1 MCAIQISKE
10 VWVLVSQS
18 YVLARLACLLF
29 LWNACGMQEA
39 DERAETGVAPTV
51 QFIDFEYGAFGF
63 RGFDWGNHFNE
74 WAGFECDYSRYP
86 KPPAAAAFLHAYLAE
101 GAASPP
107 VRCTSMGSPFLAPA

>member
-1 MCAIQISKE
+1 MSGCSNA
-10 VWVLVSQS
+10 VS
-18 YVLARLACLLF
+18 ALACPSFRLHALP
-29 LWNACGMQEA
+29 ACHSFTWTVCRTQEA
-39 DERAETGVAPTV
+39 DERAETGIAPTV

-86 KPPAAAAFLHAYLAE
+86 KPPAAAAFLHAYLTE

-107 VRCTSMGSPFLAPA
+107 VRYMSVGSPRFAPA